1 MEETELA
8 RSLRAGVPAIVFN
21 IASDPVKIGLAKS
34 LAHPGGSATGIS
46 MMTATLTVKRL
57 ELIRELL
64 PQRDRRLLGKPGK
77 SRLVAETEGVARS
90 TGQSLSLVVANA
102 RPA

>member
-34 LAHPGGSATGIS
+34 LAHPGGSATGKS

-64 PQRDRRLLGKPGK
+64 PQNATVGFLVNPENQDLLLKPK
-77 SRLVAETEGVARS
+77 ALP
-90 TGQSLSLVVANA
+90 A
-102 RPA
+102 RPDSPCPW